1 MSSTFERW
9 ALAVILGTFATLA
22 LAFSV
27 VIPLGEAPD
36 EVPHWAYVQYLV
48 QNQHLPPPKGAVS
61 GESHQPLLY
70 YLMGALATFWIPQP
84 EFTLIANP
92 DFALGEPQTPNLLLH
107 TRREAFPYQGTA
119 LAWHWFRLF
128 SVAMGAVT
136 VWSTWRIAAEL
147 IPHQTGIALGA
158 AAFVAFLPAFTSL
171 SAVVNNDN
179 FIIMLSS
186 LGVLQVLRLAR
197 QPLRWRDAGWLGVL
211 LGLAPLAKLSGLVVW
226 LFAAA
231 VFLFVAWQSRQW
243 KKIAL
248 YGALCFGF
256 AGLCL
261 APWAI
266 YNLLNYGD
274 PLGWSLVLSTTP
286 LRRAPMTWDDLTR
299 VIGWG
304 LYTSFWGR
312 FGGGIH
318 LRMADAIYVILG
330 GLALLPLLGW
340 ARYARTPRH
349 ARRDFDARAIL
360 AAFGVFWLLM
370 LAAFARWT
378 LAVLGTDQ
386 ARQLFPGLPLFAIVF
401 TVGLAYLSV
410 DHKEIVLT
418 TAYGGLFGLT
428 LAVLVYLGTTFAGS
442 PQNLATLPRLGGAAA
457 PADFGNTIR
466 VVDYRVEPTRVTP
479 GGTVDVHIQWQALS
493 APTENYWLLLQLAG
507 SGEEVVNKDGVP
519 SAGRPTTDWWRTGD
533 VFVSHHT
540 LTIPEDAASGTYQLR
555 LGLHPFGK
563 WEWLPV
569 RGQEMLVLDSVIVTT
584 Q

>member
-1 MSSTFERW
+1 
-9 ALAVILGTFATLA
+9 
-22 LAFSV
+22 
-27 VIPLGEAPD
+27 
-36 EVPHWAYVQYLV
+36 
-48 QNQHLPPPKGAVS
+48 
-61 GESHQPLLY
+61 
-70 YLMGALATFWIPQP
+70 
-84 EFTLIANP
+84 
-92 DFALGEPQTPNLLLH
+92 
-107 TRREAFPYQGTA
+107 
-119 LAWHWFRLF
+119 
-128 SVAMGAVT
+128 MGAVT
-136 VWSTWRIAAEL
+136 VWTTYRLAAEL

-179 FIIMLSS
+179 LIIMLSS
-186 LGVLQVLRLAR
+186 LGVLQILRLAR
-197 QPLRWRDAGWLGVL
+197 QPLRWRDAVLLGAL
-211 LGLAPLAKLSGLVVW
+211 LGLAPLTKLSGLVVW

-243 KKIAL
+243 RRLAL
-248 YGALCFGF
+248 YGTLCCGIAVLFI
-256 AGLCL
+256 

-274 PLGWSLVLSTTP
+274 PLGWSLVLSVTP
-286 LRRAPMTWDDLTR
+286 LRRAPMTWDDLVR

-312 FGGGIH
+312 FGGAIH

-330 GLALLPLLGW
+330 GLALLASLGW
-340 ARYARTPRH
+340 VRYARTSRQ
-349 ARRDFDARAIL
+349 AQRDFDARGIL

-410 DHKEIVLT
+410 DHTKIVLT
-418 TAYGGLFGLT
+418 TAYGGLFGLN
-428 LAVLVYLGTTFAGS
+428 LAVLVYLGAMFAGS

-457 PADFGNTIR
+457 PADFNRTIR
-466 VVDYRVEPTRVTP
+466 VVDYRVEPTRVAP
-479 GGTVDVHIQWQALS
+479 GGVVEVRLQWQALS

-507 SGEEVVNKDGVP
+507 PGELVVNKDGVP

-540 LTIPEDAASGTYQLR
+540 LIVPEDAAPGTYKLR
-555 LGLHPFGK
+555 LGLHPFER

-569 RGQEMLVLDSVIVTT
+569 RGQEMLVLDGITVTT
-584 Q
+584 R